1 MPHRYQVLDVFTAER
16 LAGNPLAIVHDAAD
30 LDDAAMQAIALEFN
44 LSETVFVL
52 PPENPVH
59 SARIRIFTPGR
70 ELPFAGHPTI
80 GTAVALAT
88 ARFAGTGQSD
98 AMIVL
103 EENIGP
109 VRCGVALD
117 GDAPFATFDCP
128 RLPEPAGEP
137 PAPEAISAATGLSPG
152 EMMFEN
158 HRPSRWS
165 AGVPYT
171 FLPILDRRALGRVE
185 AAQPAWR
192 DAFGADGV
200 FFYSRDPVGHDHQFR
215 ARMLAPNVGIPE
227 DPATGSA
234 AAAFAGAIHEF
245 DALPDG
251 GHVVLIEQGFEMGR
265 PSIIR
270 LEIGVANGAI
280 ETVRIGGHA
289 IEVASGTLAI

>member
-1 MPHRYQVLDVFTAER
+1 MPHRYQVLDVFTDEK
-16 LAGNPLAIVHDAAD
+16 LAGNQLAVVHDAGD
-30 LDDAAMQAIALEFN
+30 ISDAAMQKIALEFN

-59 SARIRIFTPGR
+59 SAKIRIFTPGR

-80 GTAVALAT
+80 GAAVALAT
-88 ARFAGTGQSD
+88 SRFAGTGQSD
-98 AMIVL
+98 AVIVL
-103 EENIGP
+103 EENVGP
-109 VRCGVALD
+109 VRCGVVLD

-128 RLPEPAGEP
+128 KLPEVVGEP
-137 PAPEAISAATGLSPG
+137 PAPEAVSAATGLSPG

-171 FLPILDRRALGRVE
+171 FVPVLDRRALGRVG

-192 DAFGADGV
+192 DAFGGDGV
-200 FFYSRDPVGHDHQFR
+200 YFYSRDPVGHEHQFR
-215 ARMLAPNVGIPE
+215 ARMLAPEIGIAE

-234 AAAFAGAIHEF
+234 AAAFAGAIYEF

-251 GHVVLIEQGFEMGR
+251 EHVVLIEQGFEMGR

-270 LEIGVANGAI
+270 LEIVVSKGVVEN
-280 ETVRIGGHA
+280 VRIGGHA
-289 IEVASGTLAI
+289 VHIAEGTLAV